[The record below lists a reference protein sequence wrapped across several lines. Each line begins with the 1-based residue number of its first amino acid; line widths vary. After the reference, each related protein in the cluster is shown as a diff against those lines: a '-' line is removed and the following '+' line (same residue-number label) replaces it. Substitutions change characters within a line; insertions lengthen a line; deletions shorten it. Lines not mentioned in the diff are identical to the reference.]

1 MKTWLQRLF
10 NVRRDE
16 VLPVCLA
23 VAFFFCVLVA
33 LMILRPA
40 REALGLRGGIDAVRW
55 LFMGTALV
63 ALLVNPLFGWLVS
76 RLPRLQFISA
86 TYAFFACSLVGFFL
100 LLVLTP
106 EAVGVV
112 SGQVFYVWFSVFNLF
127 ATMVFWALMADRF
140 TLEQGKRFFGL
151 IAVGGTLGAIAGPW
165 LASQLAAP
173 LGTPALLLVSAGFLA
188 AGLAAAWGIARV
200 RPPPLAQVPGERVP
214 GEMLPGDGAPGEAA
228 PVIDARA
235 PIGGSP
241 WAGVRAV
248 FASRY
253 LLGIAAYVVILAVMA
268 TFLYFT
274 RLQMVA
280 ELGDDLDLRTT
291 MFARIDLITQIAT
304 LLLQALV
311 AGRLMQRVGVP
322 MTLALL
328 PLTTALGFVG
338 LAMVGSLAALVAF
351 EAAFRAVQ
359 RALMRP
365 ARETLFTVLPREDK
379 YKAKAFI
386 DTFVYR
392 GGDVVGAQLEGL
404 LGRLGM
410 GLAALASVAVPLALL
425 WAALAIWLGRTQQ
438 RMAASPEPAR
448 AAQDVRRR
456 DVRGQVR

>member
-23 VAFFFCVLVA
+23 AAFFFCVLVA

-86 TYAFFACSLVGFFL
+86 TYVFFACSLVGFHL

-165 LASQLAAP
+165 LASKLAAP
-173 LGTPALLLVSAGFLA
+173 LGTPALLLVSSGFLGV
-188 AGLAAAWGIARV
+188 GLVAAWGIARV
-200 RPPPLAQVPGERVP
+200 RPPSAG
-214 GEMLPGDGAPGEAA
+214 MAPGATLPDEVVAGEVA
-228 PVIDARA
+228 PTIDARA
-235 PIGGSP
+235 PIGGSA

-253 LLGIAAYVVILAVMA
+253 LLGMAAYVVILAVMA

-322 MTLALL
+322 LTLALL

-338 LAMVGSLAALVAF
+338 LALVGSLAALIAF

-425 WAALAIWLGRTQQ
+425 WAGLALWLGRTQQ
-438 RMAASPEPAR
+438 RMATAAAPAR
-448 AAQDVRRR
+448 AVQDAPRH
-456 DVRGQVR
+456 DPHGQVR

>member
-1 MKTWLQRLF
+1 LKTWLQRLF
-10 NVRRDE
+10 NVRREE

-23 VAFFFCVLVA
+23 VLFFFCVLVA

-55 LFMGTALV
+55 LFMGTALI

-76 RLPRLQFISA
+76 RLPRLQFIAA
-86 TYAFFACSLVGFFL
+86 TYAFFACSLVGFHL

-106 EAVGVV
+106 EAVGVL

-165 LASQLAAP
+165 LASRLAAP
-173 LGTPALLLVSAGFLA
+173 LGTPALLLVSAGFLG
-188 AGLAAAWGIARV
+188 AGLAAAWGIARA
-200 RPPPLAQVPGERVP
+200 RPQPLAPTAGTT
-214 GEMLPGDGAPGEAA
+214 APGEVVPREVVPGAA
-228 PVIDARA
+228 ATVVDARA
-235 PIGGSP
+235 PIGGSA

-253 LLGIAAYVVILAVMA
+253 LLGMAAYVVILAVMA

-280 ELGDDLDLRTT
+280 GLGDDLDLRTT
-291 MFARIDLITQIAT
+291 MFARIDLITQVAT

-322 MTLALL
+322 VTLALL

-338 LAMVGSLAALVAF
+338 LALVGSLAALVAF
-351 EAAFRAVQ
+351 EAVFRAVQ

-365 ARETLFTVLPREDK
+365 ARETLFTVLRREDK

-392 GGDVVGAQLEGL
+392 GGDVVGAQLEGV

-425 WAALAIWLGRTQQ
+425 WAALALWLGRTQQ
-438 RMAASPEPAR
+438 RMAAAVPA
-448 AAQDVRRR
+448 APVAQDARRHDPR
-456 DVRGQVR
+456 AQVR

>member
-1 MKTWLQRLF
+1 
-10 NVRRDE
+10 
-16 VLPVCLA
+16 
-23 VAFFFCVLVA
+23 
-33 LMILRPA
+33 
-40 REALGLRGGIDAVRW
+40 
-55 LFMGTALV
+55 MGTALV

-200 RPPPLAQVPGERVP
+200 RPRRE
-214 GEMLPGDGAPGEAA
+214 GADAGAGAA
-228 PVIDARA
+228 AEVDERA
-235 PIGGSP
+235 PIGGSA

-253 LLGIAAYVVILAVMA
+253 LLGMAAYVVILAVMA

-291 MFARIDLITQIAT
+291 VFARIDLITQIAT

-322 MTLALL
+322 VTLALL

-338 LAMVGSLAALVAF
+338 LAMVGSLAALIAF

-365 ARETLFTVLPREDK
+365 ARETLFTVLRREDK

-392 GGDVVGAQLEGL
+392 GGDVVGAQVEGL

-410 GLAALASVAVPLALL
+410 GLAALASVAVPLALM
-425 WAALAIWLGRTQQ
+425 WAVLALWLGRTQQ
-438 RMAASPEPAR
+438 RMAAAAP
-448 AAQDVRRR
+448 AAQDARRH
-456 DVRGQVR
+456 DPRGQAR